1 MALFYPIFGSLATR
15 DGLFTARPALD
26 YAVRR
31 TEGKMTTKTIK
42 VGLAGT
48 GYIGIVHLE
57 MLRRLSGVEVV
68 AVADTNKDLARAAA
82 EKFDISRV
90 FDSVDGLV
98 ADREVEVIHDCAPN
112 NVHFDI
118 NAKAIRAGKDVVAEK
133 PLALDS
139 RESGELLELAER
151 HGTLTAIDFCYRYY
165 PVVQE
170 AAARARR
177 GDLGE
182 VRAFVGHFLQDWL
195 FFETDYSWRLDPA
208 VAGKANVV
216 ADLGSHWCDLV
227 QFITGQKIIEVMAE
241 LHTCLPKRRKPKS
254 GPLSFGAGKA
264 GESEV
269 VDIALDDYA
278 SLFLKLANGAR
289 GSFTTCQAAA
299 GRKVDIEIQVFGSKE
314 SYAWSHVHPNALWI
328 GHREKANEVFYES
341 ALQQAEGTRKYASLP
356 TGHPMG
362 YHDAVFN
369 LFRDYYE
376 ALAAKRTG
384 KPYRATFPDFRTGHE
399 MMCVVDAAVE
409 SARTG
414 KWVEVAKS

>member
-1 MALFYPIFGSLATR
+1 MKQIR
-15 DGLFTARPALD
+15 IGL
-26 YAVRR
+26 
-31 TEGKMTTKTIK
+31 I
-42 VGLAGT
+42 GT
-48 GYIGIVHLE
+48 GYIGMVHLE
-57 MLRRLSGVEVV
+57 MLRRLGGVEVV
-68 AVADTNKDLARAAA
+68 AVADANAELARQAAA
-82 EKFDISRV
+82 KFGIPRVHADADALIS
-90 FDSVDGLV
+90 DP
-98 ADREVEVIHDCAPN
+98 EVEVVHDCAPN

-118 NAKAIRAGKDVVAEK
+118 NAKAIRAGKEVLSEK

-139 RESGELLELAER
+139 RESGLLLALAEK

-177 GDLGE
+177 GDLGD

-195 FFETDYSWRLDPA
+195 FFETDYTWRLDPK

-227 QFITGQKIIEVMAE
+227 QFITGEKIVEVMAE
-241 LHTCLPKRRKPKS
+241 LHTCLPKRRKPK
-254 GPLSFGAGKA
+254 GAALSFGAGGA
-264 GESEV
+264 GATEEV
-269 VDIALDDYA
+269 EIVLDDYA
-278 SLFLKLANGAR
+278 ALFLKLSNGAR
-289 GSFTTCQAAA
+289 GNFTTCQAAA
-299 GRKVDIEIQVFGSKE
+299 GRKVDIELQIFGSKE

-341 ALQQAEGTRKYASLP
+341 SQLQAEETRKYAGLP

-376 ALAAKRTG
+376 ALAAKREG
-384 KPYRATFPDFRTGHE
+384 KPYAATFPDFRTGHE
-399 MMCVVDAAVE
+399 MMCVIDAAVE
-409 SARTG
+409 SDRTG
-414 KWVEVAKS
+414 RWTKVAG